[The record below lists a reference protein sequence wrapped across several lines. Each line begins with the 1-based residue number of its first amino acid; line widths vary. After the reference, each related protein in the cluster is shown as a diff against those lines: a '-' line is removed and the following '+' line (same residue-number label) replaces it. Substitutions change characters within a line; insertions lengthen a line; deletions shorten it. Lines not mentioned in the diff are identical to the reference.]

1 MEFFEDLWQP
11 ASVNRYRYIKTYKFY
26 LTLTTVFTGFS
37 AQTDLS
43 EPLTVFFVGATK
55 EVRNVLTQ
63 NTYDAFQVLLDDAT
77 YGIAIHCCW
86 MLNSMKIKD
95 DNFQMIIL
103 DREENKNQ
111 MIVGKKFEAKI
122 I

>member
-1 MEFFEDLWQP
+1 MEFFEGLWQP

-77 YGIAIHCCW
+77 YGIAIHCC
-86 MLNSMKIKD
+86 
-95 DNFQMIIL
+95 
-103 DREENKNQ
+103 
-111 MIVGKKFEAKI
+111 
-122 I
+122 